1 MSINF
6 LHAEKAHSLMHHCW
20 LVLCISKQSGMVIS
34 SWFRW
39 DARASTSIL
48 VLYKLYGLSAL
59 VTWGGSDEIIETW
72 VILQPLSF
80 EICGL
85 DTGLVILRQ
94 LGCGLGFTLN
104 KLFFPSVCRS
114 ESMLTSG
121 CVMVWIISSSGW
133 LISLKLSLQDFSF
146 GASSVECLSL
156 LLLHCVYTLGW
167 ESLYSQSQCCR
178 VH

>member
-1 MSINF
+1 
-6 LHAEKAHSLMHHCW
+6 
-20 LVLCISKQSGMVIS
+20 MVIS

-104 KLFFPSVCRS
+104 KLFFSLSVPLR
-114 ESMLTSG
+114 EYA
-121 CVMVWIISSSGW
+121 
-133 LISLKLSLQDFSF
+133 DFRMCD
-146 GASSVECLSL
+146 GVNSL
-156 LLLHCVYTLGW
+156 LFWLVDILETFSAGF
-167 ESLYSQSQCCR
+167 
-178 VH
+178 